1 MKTTATISAIAL
13 ALASQLSYAQGCVVE
28 EDEIVVVGALSR
40 ETFAGPPNYES
51 VDKGDKAETY
61 WILTV
66 REPITFCPLADA
78 KGRPHPIG
86 SVNRFQLVL
95 DENTPGLR
103 QALIARYA
111 LVSGT
116 IFVAHT
122 GHHHTAALIK
132 VTQLRPS

>member
-1 MKTTATISAIAL
+1 MRTASAFFGLFLLLQAPISD
-13 ALASQLSYAQGCVVE
+13 AQGCVTE
-28 EDEIVVVGALSR
+28 EDEIVAIGELSR

-51 VDKGDKAETY
+51 IQKGDAAETY

-66 REPITFCPLADA
+66 RPPVTFCPLADA

-86 SVNRFQLVL
+86 SVSRFQLVVAP
-95 DENTPGLR
+95 DHPGLR

-111 LVSGT
+111 VVRGR

-122 GHHHTAALIK
+122 GHHHTAALIQ
-132 VTQLRPS
+132 VAELRPG

>member
-1 MKTTATISAIAL
+1 MKTASAFFAVL
-13 ALASQLSYAQGCVVE
+13 LLLTTPLSRAQGCVVE
-28 EDEIVVVGALSR
+28 EEEIVAIGELSR

-51 VDKGDKAETY
+51 VQKGDQAETH

-66 REPITFCPLADA
+66 RPPVTFCPLADS

-86 SVNRFQLVL
+86 SVNRFQLVVAP
-95 DENTPGLR
+95 DQPGLR

-111 LVSGT
+111 VVRGR

-122 GHHHTAALIK
+122 GHHHTAALIR
-132 VTQLRPS
+132 VTELRPG